1 MDSIKDLKEKLKS
14 TRPAEWDKFPDIE
27 LYKDQVLSYM
37 QRQLL
42 PSEDEELLTGA
53 MINNYIKAGAL
64 PRPNGK
70 KYGKEH
76 LAYLTAI
83 CALKPVMSVNDLEYL
98 LKKQN
103 SKKDAREFYELLY
116 SNIDSALNDA
126 AEGIGDDLQENEIP
140 EYILSLALKAAGLRI
155 VCEKLL
161 LTIRDKDMEADRQEK
176 EKKAQSSAKKAQN
189 STIKDK
195 KAE

>member
-1 MDSIKDLKEKLKS
+1 MDSIKELKDKLKN

-42 PSEDEELLTGA
+42 PSEDAELLTGA

-83 CALKPVMSVNDLEYL
+83 CALKPVMSVNDLELL
-98 LKKQN
+98 LKKLS
-103 SKKDAREFYELLY
+103 SKSGAKEFYDLLY
-116 SNIDSALNDA
+116 GKIDNALSEA
-126 AEGIGDDLQENEIP
+126 ADSIDDDLREDELS
-140 EYILSLALKAAGLRI
+140 EYILAIALKAAALRI

-161 LTIRDKDMEADRQEK
+161 LTIREKDMETEKLEK
-176 EKKAQSSAKKAQN
+176 EKKAQNGAKK
-189 STIKDK
+189 DK
-195 KAE
+195 

>member
-1 MDSIKDLKEKLKS
+1 MDSVKKLKEKLKN
-14 TRPAEWDKFPDIE
+14 TRPADWDKFPDIE

-37 QRQLL
+37 QRQFL
-42 PSEDEELLTGA
+42 PSEEDEPLTGA

-83 CALKPVMSVNDLEYL
+83 CALKPVMSVNDLEFL
-98 LKKQN
+98 LKKM
-103 SKKDAREFYELLY
+103 SGKYDAKEFYNLLY
-116 SNIDSALNDA
+116 GGIDNALAEA
-126 AEGIGDDLQENEIP
+126 AESIEDDLQEDELP
-140 EYILSLALKAAGLRI
+140 EYILSIALKAAGLRI

-161 LTIRDKDMEADRQEK
+161 LTILEKDTEAEKLEK
-176 EKKAQSSAKKAQN
+176 EKKAQNGAK
-189 STIKDK
+189 KDK
-195 KAE
+195 KGEQVDK

>member
-1 MDSIKDLKEKLKS
+1 MDSIKDLKEKLRS

-37 QRQLL
+37 QRQLM

-103 SKKDAREFYELLY
+103 GTKDAQEFYELLC
-116 SNIDSALNDA
+116 SNIDTALNEA
-126 AEGIGDDLQENEIP
+126 AEGISDDLQENEIP
-140 EYILSLALKAAGLRI
+140 EYILSIALKAAGLRI

-161 LTIRDKDMEADRQEK
+161 LTIREKDIEADKQEK
-176 EKKAQSSAKKAQN
+176 EKKTQNGAK
-189 STIKDK
+189 KDK
-195 KAE
+195 KGESVDK

>member
-1 MDSIKDLKEKLKS
+1 MDTIKELKEKLRT
-14 TRPAEWDKFPDIE
+14 TRPAGWEQLPDIE

-42 PSEDEELLTGA
+42 PHQNTEADSDEFLTGA

-83 CALKPVMSVNDLEYL
+83 CALKPVLSVSDMEYL
-98 LKKQN
+98 LKKREN
-103 SKKDAREFYELLY
+103 ELDAERFYKLLC
-116 SNIDSALNDA
+116 SNMDKTLSETADNIDENLN
-126 AEGIGDDLQENEIP
+126 EDDLPQ
-140 EYILSLALKAAGLRI
+140 YILSVALQAAGLHI
-155 VCEKLL
+155 VCDSLL
-161 LTIRDKDMEADRQEK
+161 QIMHDRDNEK
-176 EKKAQSSAKKAQN
+176 E
-189 STIKDK
+189 KDK
-195 KAE
+195 KAQTVAKKEKKENKDDKK

>member
-1 MDSIKDLKEKLKS
+1 MDSIKDLKEKLKN
-14 TRPAEWDKFPDIE
+14 TRPADWEKFPDIE

-37 QRQLL
+37 QRQLM
-42 PSEDEELLTGA
+42 PSEEEELLTGA

-98 LKKQN
+98 LKKLN
-103 SKKDAREFYELLY
+103 SAKDAKEFYELIFR
-116 SNIDSALNDA
+116 NIDSALNNA
-126 AEGIGDDLQENEIP
+126 AEDLDDDLQEEALP
-140 EYILSLALKAAGLRI
+140 EYVLSIALRAAGLRI
-155 VCEKLL
+155 VCERLL
-161 LTIRDKDMEADRQEK
+161 LAMRQKDEEADRQEK
-176 EKKAQSSAKKAQN
+176 EKKAQNGSK
-189 STIKDK
+189 KDK

>member
-1 MDSIKDLKEKLKS
+1 MDAVKDLKEKLKT
-14 TRPAEWDKFPDIE
+14 TRPADWEKFPDIE

-42 PSEDEELLTGA
+42 PSEEEELTGA

-98 LKKQN
+98 LKKLN
-103 SKKDAREFYELLY
+103 GKMEAKAFYELMCQT
-116 SNIDSALNDA
+116 IDSSLNAA
-126 AEGIGDDLQENEIP
+126 AENIEDDMQEEALP
-140 EYILSLALKAAGLRI
+140 EYILSIALRAAGLRL
-155 VCEKLL
+155 VCERLML
-161 LTIRDKDMEADRQEK
+161 AIREKDMEADKLEK
-176 EKKAQSSAKKAQN
+176 EKKAQNGAK
-189 STIKDK
+189 KDK
-195 KAE
+195 KEE

>member
-1 MDSIKDLKEKLKS
+1 MDSIRDLKEKLKT
-14 TRPAEWDKFPDIE
+14 TRPADWDKFPDIE

-42 PSEDEELLTGA
+42 PSDEEEMLTGA

-98 LKKQN
+98 LKKLK
-103 SKKDAREFYELLY
+103 SKQDAKEFYELLHR
-116 SNIDSALNDA
+116 SIDNALNEA
-126 AEGIGDDLQENEIP
+126 AEDLDGDLQEEALP
-140 EYILSLALKAAGLRI
+140 EYILSIALRAAGLRI
-155 VCEKLL
+155 VCERLL
-161 LTIRDKDMEADRQEK
+161 LAMRQKDEEADKQEK
-176 EKKAQSSAKKAQN
+176 EKKAENGTK
-189 STIKDK
+189 KDK
-195 KAE
+195 KDE